1 REFRTHGFLIALDD
15 FGAGQSNIERIWQ
28 LNPDIVKLDRIMLSH
43 AAHRTG
49 LTAILLGLVTLLH
62 EAGKLVLVEGI
73 ETEHEAQIA
82 LSCEA
87 DFVQGYYF

>member
-1 REFRTHGFLIALDD
+1 
-15 FGAGQSNIERIWQ
+15 
-28 LNPDIVKLDRIMLSH
+28 MLSH

-49 LTAILLGLVTLLH
+49 SPRSCTAVTLLH

-87 DFVQGYYF
+87 DFVQGYYFGRPAPGCRTARPRRAASAS